1 MVQSPSKAWAIITAE
16 DGKVTIMV
24 VVMMTIMVTIMVV
37 IMMTITMAIM
47 VTFMRFQVTDSPKLI
62 LFFFPGAGL
71 QFSSLFTSGPQ
82 GRRVERYGNSQKKA
96 KPTTSMDL
104 LRYSGHWL
112 FEEKQLE

>member
-62 LFFFPGAGL
+62 LLFPGAGL

-82 GRRVERYGNSQKKA
+82 GRGVERYGNSQKKA